1 MYKDKK
7 YIVCFKESEA
17 GILDAIAWIADY
29 NDNTLAN
36 KLKHHKF
43 SKIQIMGMA
52 YDIREN
58 SAKLSK
64 L

>member
-1 MYKDKK
+1 MYRDKK
-7 YIVCFKESEA
+7 VKDYFKESEVK
-17 GILDAIAWIADY
+17 ILDTIAWIADY